1 MSETNTPADPIYLQK
16 LRLWTEAVTLLEHA
30 KDNEIKLRTEL
41 FVTGFPDVANSLSKA
56 GTFTIGLPH
65 GWGLK
70 AALQLSMSIDEA
82 ALPAIKEKLR
92 TMQVNVDELFK
103 YKPSV
108 IATKYKT
115 LTKESKDVLD
125 VILTTKRGAVKLEL
139 VAPKE
144 S

>member
-1 MSETNTPADPIYLQK
+1 MSETKQIADVVYLQK
-16 LRLWTEAVTLLEHA
+16 LRLWTESVTLLDHA
-30 KDNEIKLRTEL
+30 KDNEMKLRTEL
-41 FVTGFPDVANSLSKA
+41 FVTGFPDVANSLSKS
-56 GTFTIGLPH
+56 GTFALALPH
-65 GWGLK
+65 GWNLK
-70 AALQLSMSIDEA
+70 AALQLNMSIDEA

-103 YKPSV
+103 YKPSIIV
-108 IATKYKT
+108 AKYKT
-115 LTKESKDVLD
+115 LTKESRDVLD